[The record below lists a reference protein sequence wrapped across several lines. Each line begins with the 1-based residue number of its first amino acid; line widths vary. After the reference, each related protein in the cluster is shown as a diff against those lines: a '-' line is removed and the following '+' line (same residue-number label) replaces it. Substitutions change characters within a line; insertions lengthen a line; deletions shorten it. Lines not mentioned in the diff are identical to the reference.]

1 MKEIKYTLLSDGS
14 SDKRLIPILDWL
26 LNEHCPEL
34 TVQSEWAD
42 FSRLPQKPK
51 TLEDKIQ
58 KSIELYPCNI
68 LFIHRD
74 AEGISHEQRIQEIIQ
89 AVKTVSKRIPEPP
102 SICVVPVRMQ
112 EAWILF
118 DEPAIRKA
126 AGNPNGKIK
135 LTLPDFNTIET
146 LSDPKGYLMDLL
158 ISASGLKGRH
168 LEKLKRDIH
177 KKAYLVAENIENF
190 ALLKNLPAFMSLEN
204 DLKEFINN
212 KKWG

>member
-1 MKEIKYTLLSDGS
+1 
-14 SDKRLIPILDWL
+14 
-26 LNEHCPEL
+26 
-34 TVQSEWAD
+34 
-42 FSRLPQKPK
+42 
-51 TLEDKIQ
+51 
-58 KSIELYPCNI
+58 
-68 LFIHRD
+68 
-74 AEGISHEQRIQEIIQ
+74 
-89 AVKTVSKRIPEPP
+89 
-102 SICVVPVRMQ
+102 MQ